1 MLAEYASP
9 RRPAPAGSSCLLPAL
24 PLQYLL
30 RPARDLSHQVPHL
43 GVDWV
48 EVRLDPVRLKLL
60 GSDWADR
67 GYDGSRAKR
76 LPKRVRPFPGCYVE
90 RPAQAD
96 STRPPASPGVTA
108 QRAGVDPL
116 VPASVSAML
125 VARNLFPTGNATT
138 VTGEPSL

>member
-1 MLAEYASP
+1 MTAAPVALRERHPKSP
-9 RRPAPAGSSCLLPAL
+9 YRMRGNLSTEAG
-24 PLQYLL
+24 
-30 RPARDLSHQVPHL
+30 
-43 GVDWV
+43 
-48 EVRLDPVRLKLL
+48 
-60 GSDWADR
+60 R
-67 GYDGSRAKR
+67 GTA
-76 LPKRVRPFPGCYVE
+76 GCYVE
-90 RPAQAD
+90 CPAQAD